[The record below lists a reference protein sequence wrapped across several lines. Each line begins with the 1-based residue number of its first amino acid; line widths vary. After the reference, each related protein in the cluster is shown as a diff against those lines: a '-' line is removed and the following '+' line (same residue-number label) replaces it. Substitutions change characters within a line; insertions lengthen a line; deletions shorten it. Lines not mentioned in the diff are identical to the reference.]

1 MLTITKDMGEFAASH
16 TLTQHKGGC
25 SNLHGHNYRVEV
37 TLIGNYQNS
46 VEGNPESGMI
56 IDFTVLKELYKKHI
70 HEVVDHATIIG
81 TNEPEWYR
89 EFYGLYILLEG
100 ISVGEARARVDSLL
114 KKVAHLDI
122 PETTAEY
129 FAKWILETLDAPLQD
144 YLLTLPRENRLPL
157 NNPFPNARPTEVM
170 VYSVSV
176 WETSTSKAT
185 YTNPALSPGL
195 SKRFEG
201 GA

>member
-1 MLTITKDMGEFAASH
+1 MLTITKHMGEFAAAH
-16 TLTQHKGGC
+16 TLTQHQGGC
-25 SNLHGHNYRVEV
+25 GNLHGHNYGVEV

-56 IDFTVLKELYKKHI
+56 IDFTTLKELYKKRI
-70 HEVVDHATIIG
+70 HEVVDHATIVG
-81 TNEPEWYR
+81 TNKPHWYQMFCR
-89 EFYGLYILLEG
+89 ALELSGDGPDFAEFK
-100 ISVGEARARVDSLL
+100 VDAYLG
-114 KKVAHLDI
+114 KVAHLDI

-129 FAKWILETLDAPLQD
+129 FAKWILETLDAA
-144 YLLTLPRENRLPL
+144 LLEHLATLPRENRLL
-157 NNPFPNARPTEVM
+157 QDTSFFPDRLPTEIM

-185 YTNPALSPGL
+185 YTNPTLSPGL
-195 SKRFEG
+195 SARFG